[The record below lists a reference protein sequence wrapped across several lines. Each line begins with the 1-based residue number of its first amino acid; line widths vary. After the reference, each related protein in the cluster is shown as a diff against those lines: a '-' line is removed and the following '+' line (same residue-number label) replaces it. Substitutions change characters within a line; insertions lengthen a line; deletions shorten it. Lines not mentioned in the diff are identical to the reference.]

1 MSTAHNIPNLNTF
14 VCTHPVWTK
23 AICSIQSTNT
33 FIKIKISSKN
43 WYLQAGNYCCGW
55 FGRVRSFFNTL
66 EFISIFWDQKNVC
79 SLNLTWCFVQMPCAL
94 AHRLVE
100 QPKKYCCVRFKICWP
115 GHLLTQNMQDQFSF
129 HKNVWSF
136 DLILSSARQ
145 FISYL
150 LFPSLSV
157 SSETFVDLSCLARH
171 WKKTQNR
178 YYNS

>member
-1 MSTAHNIPNLNTF
+1 MIRQGE
-14 VCTHPVWTK
+14 K
-23 AICSIQSTNT
+23 
-33 FIKIKISSKN
+33 
-43 WYLQAGNYCCGW
+43 
-55 FGRVRSFFNTL
+55 FFNTL
-66 EFISIFWDQKNVC
+66 ESISIFWDHKNVC

-94 AHRLVE
+94 AHKLVE

-136 DLILSSARQ
+136 DLILLSARQ

-150 LFPSLSV
+150 LLPSLSV
-157 SSETFVDLSCLARH
+157 LSETFVDLSCLARH

-178 YYNS
+178 YYKSNSRLLEVHGTAYTTLLKCKWPMLEIGMAFMLYR

>member
-115 GHLLTQNMQDQFSF
+115 GHSLTWKHARPIFFSQKCLKF
-129 HKNVWSF
+129 WSHIIIF
-136 DLILSSARQ
+136 VNIIGPKFFIIFFISCRQ
-145 FISYL
+145 FFVI
-150 LFPSLSV
+150 PKSLQ
-157 SSETFVDLSCLARH
+157 
-171 WKKTQNR
+171 K
-178 YYNS
+178 